1 MEEFTPKERIGRH
14 DGQKFNQYRYKEAVS
29 IRFKMIII
37 RISAGVEKSIRLYRI
52 SLFKKDFIN

>member
-1 MEEFTPKERIGRH
+1 MMAKNLINT
-14 DGQKFNQYRYKEAVS
+14 D
-29 IRFKMIII
+29 IRKLFQLDLKMIII